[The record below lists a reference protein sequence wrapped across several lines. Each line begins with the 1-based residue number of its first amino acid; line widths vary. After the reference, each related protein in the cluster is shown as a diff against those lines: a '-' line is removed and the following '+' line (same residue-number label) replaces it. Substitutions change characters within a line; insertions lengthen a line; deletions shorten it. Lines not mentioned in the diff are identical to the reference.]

1 MEAFEDGGLG
11 KSRGSACL
19 ATEAATEAAPHTLP
33 LQAAVTSKVLQEPR
47 QSPLQLPLTNL
58 VLKKSVLDF
67 FI

>member
-19 ATEAATEAAPHTLP
+19 ATEAAPHTLP